1 MGLQRNPVSAGR
13 GVGGW
18 GTMKEEK
25 RNILS
30 NASVEELAQNN
41 EDGRR
46 ERQIALTGVMVTEM
60 TASFLL

>member
-1 MGLQRNPVSAGR
+1 
-13 GVGGW
+13 
-18 GTMKEEK
+18 MKDEK